1 MKAIGDAQQGLKHN
15 GGLHSLSNLLSLTGI
30 VVPKLCQENS
40 ENVEEEKE
48 IDHDDGQPGSLH
60 DVVVIGMVIPIP
72 TVCIDA
78 ETSGDGP
85 QYGEDHWQA
94 PTNEIVDSHIPMG
107 WKYIYG
113 KYIV

>member
-1 MKAIGDAQQGLKHN
+1 MSFLRDWVHY
-15 GGLHSLSNLLSLTGI
+15 
-30 VVPKLCQENS
+30 
-40 ENVEEEKE
+40 
-48 IDHDDGQPGSLH
+48 HDDGQPGSLH

-94 PTNEIVDSHIPMG
+94 PTNEIVDSESWWIF
-107 WKYIYG
+107 IFQN
-113 KYIV
+113 IVKSD